1 MAGAGKA
8 SGSPSRTVLRRDPL
22 GLFYLCYQDL
32 SSTDGRGVGV
42 FVHFRIPS
50 T

>member
-8 SGSPSRTVLRRDPL
+8 SGSPELCLRRDPSWVFL
-22 GLFYLCYQDL
+22 LCYQDL

-42 FVHFRIPS
+42 FVHFHIPS